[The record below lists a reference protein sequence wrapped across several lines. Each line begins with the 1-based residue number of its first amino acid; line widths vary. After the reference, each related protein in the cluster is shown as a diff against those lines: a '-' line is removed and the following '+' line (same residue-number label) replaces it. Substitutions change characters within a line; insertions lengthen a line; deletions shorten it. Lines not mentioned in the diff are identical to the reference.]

1 MIDIVFLICMALAIW
16 KGYSK
21 GLVVALFSFVGMIVG
36 MLLALK
42 CSAVLAGWLGEETK
56 LDAKWLPFLAFLLII
71 IGVYFGVRILAAM
84 VQKSLEFAMLG
95 WANRIGGILLYAL
108 LYSSVL
114 ILVLF
119 YANQLQL
126 LSSEV
131 KADSQ
136 FYQFMHGF
144 AKPILSFIAD
154 ALPFIKNMLQQL
166 TDFFA
171 DQPASSTALL

>member
-1 MIDIVFLICMALAIW
+1 MIDTLFLILMALAVW

-21 GLVVALFSFVGMIVG
+21 GLVVALFSFVGMIAG

-42 CSAVLAGWLGEETK
+42 CSALVAVWLGEETK

-95 WANRIGGILLYAL
+95 WANRLGGILLYAL
-108 LYSSVL
+108 LYSSLLTVA
-114 ILVLF
+114 LF
-119 YANQLQL
+119 YADKLQL
-126 LSSEV
+126 LSADA
-131 KADSQ
+131 KAGSQ
-136 FYQFMHGF
+136 FYQLMHGF
-144 AKPILSFIAD
+144 AKPLLESIRD
-154 ALPFIKNMLQQL
+154 AIPFVRNIVQQL

-171 DQPASSTALL
+171 AETASGKATV

>member
-1 MIDIVFLICMALAIW
+1 MIDIAFLICMAMAVW

-42 CSAVLAGWLGEETK
+42 CSAVVAVWLGEETK

-71 IGVYFGVRILAAM
+71 IGVYFGVRMLAAL

-95 WANRIGGILLYAL
+95 WANRVGGILLYAL
-108 LYSSVL
+108 LYSSLL

-119 YANQLQL
+119 YADKMEL
-126 LSSEV
+126 LSAEA

-154 ALPFIKNMLQQL
+154 ALPFIKNMLHQL

>member
-1 MIDIVFLICMALAIW
+1 MIDIVFLVLMALAVW

-42 CSAVLAGWLGEETK
+42 CSAMVAIWLGEETK

-71 IGVYFGVRILAAM
+71 IGVYFGVRILAAL

-108 LYSSVL
+108 LYSSL
-114 ILVLF
+114 LTLVLF
-119 YANQLQL
+119 YVYKLQL
-126 LSSEV
+126 LSADA
-131 KADSQ
+131 KANSQ
-136 FYQFMHGF
+136 FYHFMHGF
-144 AKPILSFIAD
+144 AKPLLSFIAD
-154 ALPFIKNMLQQL
+154 ALPFIKNILQQL
-166 TDFFA
+166 SDFFA
-171 DQPASSTALL
+171 EQPASSTLIL

>member
-1 MIDIVFLICMALAIW
+1 MIDIVFLILMALAVW

-42 CSAVLAGWLGEETK
+42 CSAVVAVWLGEETK

-71 IGVYFGVRILAAM
+71 IGVYFGVRMLAAL

-95 WANRIGGILLYAL
+95 WANRVGGIFLYAL
-108 LYSSVL
+108 LYSSLL

-119 YANQLQL
+119 YADKMEL
-126 LSSEV
+126 LSVEA
-131 KADSQ
+131 KTDSQ

-154 ALPFIKNMLQQL
+154 ALPFIRNMLQQL
-166 TDFFA
+166 TDYFA
-171 DQPASSTALL
+171 LQTASATALL

>member
-1 MIDIVFLICMALAIW
+1 MALAVW

-42 CSAVLAGWLGEETK
+42 CSAVVAVWLGEQTK

-71 IGVYFGVRILAAM
+71 ISVYFGVRMLAAL

-95 WANRIGGILLYAL
+95 WANRVGGILLYAL
-108 LYSSVL
+108 LYSSLL

-119 YANQLQL
+119 YADKMEL
-126 LSSEV
+126 LSAEA
-131 KADSQ
+131 KADSR

-144 AKPILSFIAD
+144 AKPILHFIAD
-154 ALPFIKNMLQQL
+154 ALPFIRNILQQL
-166 TDFFA
+166 TDYFA
-171 DQPASSTALL
+171 AQTASATAVL

>member
-1 MIDIVFLICMALAIW
+1 MAMAVW

-42 CSAVLAGWLGEETK
+42 CSAVVAVWLGEETK

-71 IGVYFGVRILAAM
+71 IGVYFGVRMLAAL
-84 VQKSLEFAMLG
+84 VQKSLEFAILG
-95 WANRIGGILLYAL
+95 WANRVGGILLYAL
-108 LYSSVL
+108 LYSSLL

-119 YANQLQL
+119 YSDKMEL
-126 LSSEV
+126 LSVEA

-154 ALPFIKNMLQQL
+154 ALPFIKNMLHQL

>member
-1 MIDIVFLICMALAIW
+1 MIDTAFLILMALAVW

-42 CSAVLAGWLGEETK
+42 CSALVAVWLGEETK

-95 WANRIGGILLYAL
+95 WVNRLGGILLYAL
-108 LYSSVL
+108 LYSSLL
-114 ILVLF
+114 ILLLF
-119 YANQLQL
+119 YADKLQL
-126 LSSEV
+126 LS
-131 KADSQ
+131 ADTKTGSQ

-144 AKPILSFIAD
+144 AKPILNFITD
-154 ALPFIKNMLQQL
+154 VLPFIRNMLQQL
-166 TDFFA
+166 TDYFA
-171 DQPASSTALL
+171 VQTALAMVVL

>member
-1 MIDIVFLICMALAIW
+1 MIDIAFLICMAMAVW

-42 CSAVLAGWLGEETK
+42 CSAVVAVWLGEETK

-71 IGVYFGVRILAAM
+71 IGVYFGVRMLAAL

-95 WANRIGGILLYAL
+95 WANRVGGILLYAL
-108 LYSSVL
+108 LYSSLL

-119 YANQLQL
+119 YADKMEL
-126 LSSEV
+126 LSVEA

-154 ALPFIKNMLQQL
+154 ALPFIKNMLHQL

>member
-1 MIDIVFLICMALAIW
+1 MAMAVW

-36 MLLALK
+36 MLLALN
-42 CSAVLAGWLGEETK
+42 CSAVVAVWLGEETK

-71 IGVYFGVRILAAM
+71 IGVYFGVRMLAAL

-95 WANRIGGILLYAL
+95 WANRVGGILLYAL
-108 LYSSVL
+108 LYSSLL

-119 YANQLQL
+119 YADKMEL
-126 LSSEV
+126 LSAEA

-154 ALPFIKNMLQQL
+154 ALPFIKNMLHQL

>member
-1 MIDIVFLICMALAIW
+1 MAVW

-42 CSAVLAGWLGEETK
+42 CSAVVAVWLGEETK

-71 IGVYFGVRILAAM
+71 IGVYFGVRMLAAL

-95 WANRIGGILLYAL
+95 WANRVGGILLYAL
-108 LYSSVL
+108 LYSSLL

-119 YANQLQL
+119 YADKMEL
-126 LSSEV
+126 LSAEA

-144 AKPILSFIAD
+144 AKPIISFIAD
-154 ALPFIKNMLQQL
+154 ALPFIKNMLHQL

>member
-1 MIDIVFLICMALAIW
+1 MAMAVW

-42 CSAVLAGWLGEETK
+42 CSAVVAVWLGEETK

-71 IGVYFGVRILAAM
+71 IGVYFGVRMLAAL

-95 WANRIGGILLYAL
+95 WANRVGGILLYAL
-108 LYSSVL
+108 LYSSLL

-119 YANQLQL
+119 YADKMEL
-126 LSSEV
+126 LSAEA

-144 AKPILSFIAD
+144 AKPIISFIAD
-154 ALPFIKNMLQQL
+154 ALPFIKNMLHQL

>member
-1 MIDIVFLICMALAIW
+1 
-16 KGYSK
+16 
-21 GLVVALFSFVGMIVG
+21 MIVG

-42 CSAVLAGWLGEETK
+42 CSAVVAVWLGEETK

-71 IGVYFGVRILAAM
+71 IGVYFGVRMLAAL

-95 WANRIGGILLYAL
+95 WANRVGGILLYAL
-108 LYSSVL
+108 LYSSLL

-119 YANQLQL
+119 YADKMEL
-126 LSSEV
+126 LSAEA

-154 ALPFIKNMLQQL
+154 ALPFIKNMLHQL

>member
-1 MIDIVFLICMALAIW
+1 MIDIVFLILMALAIW

-21 GLVVALFSFVGMIVG
+21 GLVVALFSFVGMILG

-42 CSAVLAGWLGEETK
+42 CSAVVAVWLGEETK

-71 IGVYFGVRILAAM
+71 ISVYFGVRILAAL

-108 LYSSVL
+108 WYCSLL
-114 ILVLF
+114 TLVLF
-119 YANQLQL
+119 YADKLQL
-126 LSSEV
+126 LSADA
-131 KADSQ
+131 KANSQ

-144 AKPILSFIAD
+144 AKPLLSFIAD
-154 ALPFIKNMLQQL
+154 ALPFIKNILQQL
-166 TDFFA
+166 SDFFA
-171 DQPASSTALL
+171 EQPASSTTIL

>member
-1 MIDIVFLICMALAIW
+1 MAMAVW

-42 CSAVLAGWLGEETK
+42 CSAVVAVWLGEETK

-71 IGVYFGVRILAAM
+71 IGVYFGVRMLAAL

-95 WANRIGGILLYAL
+95 WANRVGGILLYAL
-108 LYSSVL
+108 LYSSLL

-119 YANQLQL
+119 YADKMEL
-126 LSSEV
+126 LSVEA

-154 ALPFIKNMLQQL
+154 ALPFIKNMLHQL

>member
-1 MIDIVFLICMALAIW
+1 MIDIAFLICIAMAVW

-42 CSAVLAGWLGEETK
+42 CSAVVAVWLGEETK

-71 IGVYFGVRILAAM
+71 IGVYFGVRMLAAL

-95 WANRIGGILLYAL
+95 WANRVGGILLYAL
-108 LYSSVL
+108 LYSSLL

-119 YANQLQL
+119 YADKMEL
-126 LSSEV
+126 LSAEA

-144 AKPILSFIAD
+144 AKPIISFIAD
-154 ALPFIKNMLQQL
+154 ALPFIKNMLHQL

>member
-1 MIDIVFLICMALAIW
+1 MAMAVW

-42 CSAVLAGWLGEETK
+42 CSAVVAVWLGEETK
-56 LDAKWLPFLAFLLII
+56 LDAKWLPFLAFILII
-71 IGVYFGVRILAAM
+71 IGVYFGVRMLAAL

-95 WANRIGGILLYAL
+95 WANRVGGILLYAL
-108 LYSSVL
+108 LYSSLL

-119 YANQLQL
+119 YADKMEL
-126 LSSEV
+126 LSAEA

-154 ALPFIKNMLQQL
+154 ALPFIKNMLHQL

>member
-1 MIDIVFLICMALAIW
+1 MAMAVW

-42 CSAVLAGWLGEETK
+42 CSAVVAVWLGEETK

-71 IGVYFGVRILAAM
+71 IGVYFGVRMLAAL

-95 WANRIGGILLYAL
+95 WANRVGGILLYAL
-108 LYSSVL
+108 LYSSLL

-119 YANQLQL
+119 YADKMEL
-126 LSSEV
+126 LSAEA

-154 ALPFIKNMLQQL
+154 ALPFIKNMLHQL

>member
-1 MIDIVFLICMALAIW
+1 MAMAVW

-42 CSAVLAGWLGEETK
+42 CSAVVAVWLGEETK
-56 LDAKWLPFLAFLLII
+56 LDAKLLPFLAFLLII
-71 IGVYFGVRILAAM
+71 IGVYFGVRMLAAL

-95 WANRIGGILLYAL
+95 WANRVGGILLYAL
-108 LYSSVL
+108 LYSSLL

-119 YANQLQL
+119 YADKMEL
-126 LSSEV
+126 LSAEA

-154 ALPFIKNMLQQL
+154 ALPFIKNMLHQL

>member
-1 MIDIVFLICMALAIW
+1 MIDIVFLVLMALAVW

-42 CSAVLAGWLGEETK
+42 CSAMVAIWLGEETK

-71 IGVYFGVRILAAM
+71 IGVYFGVRILAAL

-108 LYSSVL
+108 LYSSL
-114 ILVLF
+114 LTLVLF
-119 YANQLQL
+119 YADKLQL
-126 LSSEV
+126 LSADA
-131 KADSQ
+131 KANSQ
-136 FYQFMHGF
+136 FYHFMHGF
-144 AKPILSFIAD
+144 AKPLLSFIAD
-154 ALPFIKNMLQQL
+154 ALPFIKNILQQL
-166 TDFFA
+166 SDFFA
-171 DQPASSTALL
+171 EQPASSTLIL

>member
-1 MIDIVFLICMALAIW
+1 MAMAVW

-42 CSAVLAGWLGEETK
+42 CSAVVAVWLGEETK

-71 IGVYFGVRILAAM
+71 IGVYFGVRMLAAL

-95 WANRIGGILLYAL
+95 WANRVGGILLYAL
-108 LYSSVL
+108 LYSSLL

-119 YANQLQL
+119 YADKMEL
-126 LSSEV
+126 LSAEA

-154 ALPFIKNMLQQL
+154 ALPFIKNMLHQL
-166 TDFFA
+166 TDFFT

>member
-1 MIDIVFLICMALAIW
+1 MALAIW

-21 GLVVALFSFVGMIVG
+21 GLVVALFSFLGMIVG

-42 CSAVLAGWLGEETK
+42 CSAVVAVWLGKETE

-71 IGVYFGVRILAAM
+71 IGVYFGVRILAAL

-108 LYSSVL
+108 LYSSL
-114 ILVLF
+114 LTLVIF
-119 YANQLQL
+119 YADKLQL
-126 LSSEV
+126 LSADT
-131 KADSQ
+131 KANSQ

-144 AKPILSFIAD
+144 AKPLLNFIAD
-154 ALPFIKNMLQQL
+154 ALPFIKNILQQL
-166 TDFFA
+166 SDFFA
-171 DQPASSTALL
+171 DQPASSRVII

>member
-1 MIDIVFLICMALAIW
+1 MIDIVFLILMALAVW

-42 CSAVLAGWLGEETK
+42 CSAVVAVWLGEETE

-71 IGVYFGVRILAAM
+71 IGVYFGVRMLAAL

-95 WANRIGGILLYAL
+95 WANRVGGILLYAL
-108 LYSSVL
+108 LYSSLL

-119 YANQLQL
+119 YADKMEL
-126 LSSEV
+126 LSAEA

-154 ALPFIKNMLQQL
+154 ALPFIKNMLHQL